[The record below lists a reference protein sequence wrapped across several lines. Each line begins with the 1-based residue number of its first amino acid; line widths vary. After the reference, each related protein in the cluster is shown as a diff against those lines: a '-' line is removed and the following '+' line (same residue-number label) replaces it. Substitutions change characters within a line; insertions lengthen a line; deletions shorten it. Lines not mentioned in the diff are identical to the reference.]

1 MNVEED
7 EDPHPKKPRGKP
19 AAKDN
24 WLKGFCLPGGATKV
38 FMGKS
43 SVVLGGRAFR
53 NFGSYLASF
62 SSLWKLFD
70 FKSWFSA
77 F

>member
-43 SVVLGGRAFR
+43 SVVLGGRAF
-53 NFGSYLASF
+53 
-62 SSLWKLFD
+62 
-70 FKSWFSA
+70 
-77 F
+77 